1 MAARKG
7 RRRFRKGLQRQ
18 FAQHFDLERLNY
30 RRLLRPARGKA
41 LLWGVLGA
49 FIVYSAGF
57 AIGYYGWQQQVVDYA
72 LFARLVWLLML
83 PATVVGILG
92 WLLARNRLEYPLR
105 QELKAYIAALEG
117 DDGLLWRYGP
127 LFAALA
133 PNDLQAKEVLG
144 LSRQRRLKDCPPED
158 YIAAVQSLADLLHD
172 SDRNALAPSIC
183 QEVQDNLQQK
193 AD

>member
-7 RRRFRKGLQRQ
+7 RRRFRKDLQRQ
-18 FAQHFDLERLNY
+18 FEQSFDLERLDY
-30 RRLLRPARGKA
+30 QRLVRPARGKA

-49 FIVYSAGF
+49 FIVYSTGF

-105 QELKAYIAALEG
+105 QALKAYIATLEG
-117 DDGLLWRYGP
+117 DGGLLWRYGP

-133 PNDLQAKEVLG
+133 PNDLLSREVVE
-144 LSRQRRLKDCPPED
+144 LSRQRRLQDRPPED
-158 YIAAVQSLADLLHD
+158 YIVAVKALAGLLRD
-172 SDRNALAPSIC
+172 SDSNALAPSIC
-183 QEVQDNLQQK
+183 QEVRENLVQT
-193 AD
+193 